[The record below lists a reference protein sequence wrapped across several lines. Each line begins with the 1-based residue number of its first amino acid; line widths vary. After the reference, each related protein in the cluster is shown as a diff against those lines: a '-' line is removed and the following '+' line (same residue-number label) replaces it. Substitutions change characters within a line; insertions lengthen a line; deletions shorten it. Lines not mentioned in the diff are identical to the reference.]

1 MSKLSNDELIL
12 TELSEK
18 DDAQIREILDK
29 LYKEEQ
35 EYSYKRRLLH
45 AKIDILR
52 AELTA
57 RLKEKREQ
65 GKSLI
70 SAKDIEKLSEI
81 LAKETPKIDV

>member
-1 MSKLSNDELIL
+1 VSKLSDDELIL

-18 DDAQIREILDK
+18 NDGEIREILDK

-35 EYSYKRRLLH
+35 EYSYRRRLLH

>member
-1 MSKLSNDELIL
+1 MGNEEELVL

-18 DDAQIREILDK
+18 SDRELRRILDK

-35 EYSYKRRLLH
+35 ELSYKRRLLH

-57 RLKEKREQ
+57 RLKERREQ

-70 SAKDIEKLSEI
+70 SAQDLDRLTEI
-81 LAKETPKIDV
+81 LAKEVRKMDF

>member
-1 MSKLSNDELIL
+1 MIDENEEIL
-12 TELSEK
+12 TELSQKNDQEL
-18 DDAQIREILDK
+18 RVILDK

-35 EYSYKRRLLH
+35 GISYKRRLLH

-57 RLKEKREQ
+57 RLKEKRKQ

-70 SAKDIEKLSEI
+70 TAKDLEKLTEI
-81 LAKETPKIDV
+81 LAREVRGPGIE

>member
-1 MSKLSNDELIL
+1 MINDSEELLS
-12 TELSEK
+12 ELSQK
-18 DDAQIREILDK
+18 DDKELRVILDK
-29 LYKEEQ
+29 FYKEEQ
-35 EYSYKRRLLH
+35 EISYKRRLLH

-70 SAKDIEKLSEI
+70 TAKDLDKLTEI
-81 LAKETPKIDV
+81 LAKEVRGPDID

>member
-1 MSKLSNDELIL
+1 MSKLSDDELIL

-18 DDAQIREILDK
+18 NDGEIREILDK

-35 EYSYKRRLLH
+35 EYSYRRRLLH